1 MQVRKKRIIFD
12 IIFFIILLAG
22 DQVTKFWAA
31 TQLKGNPPIVL
42 IKDVFE
48 FDYLENRGA
57 AFGMLQN
64 QKFLFV
70 LIALF
75 ILFVIAYIIKNMPSS
90 KKFIIAH
97 VVLVMIAAGAVGN
110 MIDRVLYSYV
120 VDFLSFVYIHFPIFN
135 VADIYVC
142 TATALL
148 VFLLFFYYTEAD
160 LNFISLKSQK
170 YRDIK

>member
-1 MQVRKKRIIFD
+1 MNVKKVRITLD
-12 IIFFIILLAG
+12 IIFFIVLLVA
-22 DQVTKFWAA
+22 DQASKFWAA
-31 TQLKGNPPIVL
+31 TELKGNPPIV
-42 IKDVFE
+42 IVQDVFE
-48 FDYLENRGA
+48 LDYLENRGA

-70 LIALF
+70 LIAVF

-90 KKFIIAH
+90 RKFRIAH

-110 MIDRVLYSYV
+110 MIDRVMNSYV

-135 VADIYVC
+135 VADVYVC

-148 VFLLFFYYTEAD
+148 VFLLLFNYTETD
-160 LNFISLKSQK
+160 LNFISLKTQK
-170 YRDIK
+170 TRDIR